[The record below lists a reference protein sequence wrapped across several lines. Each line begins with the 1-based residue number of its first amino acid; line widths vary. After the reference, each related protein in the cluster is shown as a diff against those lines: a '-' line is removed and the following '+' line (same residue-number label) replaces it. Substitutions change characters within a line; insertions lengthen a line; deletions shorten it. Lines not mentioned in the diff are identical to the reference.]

1 MHQVKKKIIEVVYVD
16 NKKRKRLVL
25 HAKVKHVTISAM
37 KRLFIFELL
46 GRIGHINFEPFSSYG
61 L

>member
-1 MHQVKKKIIEVVYVD
+1 MHQVKKIIIEVVYVD

-46 GRIGHINFEPFSSYG
+46 GRIGHINFEPFSSYR